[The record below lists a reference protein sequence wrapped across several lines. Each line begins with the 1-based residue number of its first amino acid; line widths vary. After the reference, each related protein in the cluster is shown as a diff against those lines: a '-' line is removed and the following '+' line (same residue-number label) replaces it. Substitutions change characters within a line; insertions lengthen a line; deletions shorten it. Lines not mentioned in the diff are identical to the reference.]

1 MIYDII
7 GYILWGAFFAS
18 IILTIPAVMKK
29 SIGLLIV
36 AATLSL
42 IFGIAGL
49 MTIGLWGL
57 LLTCL
62 QIALL
67 TGYALK
73 VRTTEWVLLFIAAIV
88 LWVSIL
94 SYVGNPFGWKYTGAE
109 LQMERPRR

>member
-1 MIYDII
+1 MIHDVIA
-7 GYILWGAFFAS
+7 YILWGAFFAS

-49 MTIGLWGL
+49 MTVGIFGL

-62 QIALL
+62 QATFLV
-67 TGYALK
+67 GYALK
-73 VRTTEWVLLFIAAIV
+73 VRALGWVLLFIAAIV
-88 LWVSIL
+88 LWVSIW

-109 LQMERPRR
+109 LQMERLRR